1 MDLVAEVPLLSQNWR
16 GFQLSCSLVYV
27 DSAPQRA
34 SWRCLHI
41 YHAHHCFLG
50 LHRLPGY
57 QVTGSSHRSAFKW
70 PVVEYLDYIGLVS
83 VPIYPFAQITSLSI
97 GAIHQF
103 GNLGALHNRGKRP
116 TLGGDVIQRKPK
128 VLCPYPRRNCNMKD
142 TAHSVLRRPHT
153 HGVSKP
159 VWKTVGK
166 WSLIAVFL
174 MIMAFFI
181 VIDLGDFGVQGMP
194 DSFVVRSGSM
204 TPVFNTG
211 SLVVDTRFIPSSAVR
226 AGEIVTFVNPIQPTT
241 LLTHQIVG
249 VVQKNHSTYIKTQG
263 KANKQPDPF
272 LTPKTNIVGIYHF
285 AIPYLGYVIVFLKTR
300 WLWILEMAAGL
311 VLIDL
316 AVTRFI
322 RPSRKGAQS

>member
-1 MDLVAEVPLLSQNWR
+1 
-16 GFQLSCSLVYV
+16 
-27 DSAPQRA
+27 
-34 SWRCLHI
+34 
-41 YHAHHCFLG
+41 
-50 LHRLPGY
+50 
-57 QVTGSSHRSAFKW
+57 
-70 PVVEYLDYIGLVS
+70 
-83 VPIYPFAQITSLSI
+83 
-97 GAIHQF
+97 
-103 GNLGALHNRGKRP
+103 
-116 TLGGDVIQRKPK
+116 
-128 VLCPYPRRNCNMKD
+128 MKD
-142 TAHSVLRRPHT
+142 TAHSVLSRPHT
-153 HGVSKP
+153 QGDPKTA
-159 VWKTVGK
+159 WKTVGT
-166 WSLIAVFL
+166 WSLITVFL

-211 SLVVDTRFIPSSAVR
+211 SLVVDTRFTPSSSVR

-249 VVQKNHSTYIKTQG
+249 VVQKNHTTYIKTQG

-285 AIPYLGYVIVFLKTR
+285 AIPYLGYVIVFLKAR